1 MPRPKPD
8 QIIRHQIVFGEADRK
23 ILDRAID
30 SYTISQLSRNAV
42 TLMNDVTG
50 TITFLTLL
58 ASTGVLGVSFV
69 FLVSES
75 LSAKG
80 AINLIV
86 DEFRQQYREAV
97 QKRQVD
103 RETAQERGA
112 SVVGGLENLVDQILK
127 PFYAITGGIDMPD
140 LQRP

>member
-1 MPRPKPD
+1 
-8 QIIRHQIVFGEADRK
+8 
-23 ILDRAID
+23 
-30 SYTISQLSRNAV
+30 
-42 TLMNDVTG
+42 NDVTG

-58 ASTGVLGVSFV
+58 ATTGILGAKFAFKVSPTAI
-69 FLVSES
+69 
-75 LSAKG
+75 AKG
-80 AINLIV
+80 AV
-86 DEFRQQYREAV
+86 DLVFEEFMTQYREAV
-97 QKRQVD
+97 QARQVD